1 MDAAQVL
8 NGVALGSLLM
18 VLSSGLA
25 MIYGL
30 RGVTNFA
37 HGALY
42 MSAGLHRVL
51 ASPTGSA
58 SGWRC
63 SWCRW
68 PSRCIGV
75 VLELV
80 FFRPL
85 QHRSHI
91 ELGLITFGLALMAE
105 RHRGPDLGRADAP
118 GRPPPEVL
126 AGTTSVLG
134 VDYPTYRLAIILV
147 AVVMAAAL
155 VLWLRRSRT
164 GLHIRAASQDIETAA
179 IMGIDVDRVE
189 PRSSSA
195 SVRRSPAWPAR
206 SPRRTSRSTRAWATR
221 YLIIVLIVVVVGG
234 IGSIGGA
241 MVAGMGLGIIQ
252 TVGTVWSPSFA
263 VLVPYL
269 ALTIVLLWRPTGLAG
284 KRVS

>member
-1 MDAAQVL
+1 VNAAQVL

-42 MSAGLHRVL
+42 MSGAYIAYTLSDRFNFWIALLLVPVAL
-51 ASPTGSA
+51 AV
-58 SGWRC
+58 
-63 SWCRW
+63 
-68 PSRCIGV
+68 IGV
-75 VLELV
+75 FLELV

-91 ELGLITFGLALMAE
+91 ELGLITFGLALVFE
-105 RHRGPDLGRADAP
+105 RLVVLIWGERTLRVT
-118 GRPPPEVL
+118 PPEFL
-126 AGTTSVLG
+126 QGTASVFG
-134 VDYPTYRLAIILV
+134 VDYPAYRLSIILV
-147 AVVMAAAL
+147 AAVMALAL
-155 VLWLRRSRT
+155 VLWLRRST
-164 GLHIRAASQDIETAA
+164 VGLHIRAASQDIETAA
-179 IMGIDVDRVE
+179 IMGINVDRV
-189 PRSSSA
+189 S
-195 SVRRSPAWPAR
+195 
-206 SPRRTSRSTRAWATR
+206 
-221 YLIIVLIVVVVGG
+221 LIVVSLGAALAGLAGTLAAPYIALDPGMGNAFLITVLIVVVVGG

-252 TVGTVWSPSFA
+252 SVSTVWSPSFA
-263 VLVPYL
+263 VIVPYL

-284 KRVS
+284 KRV

>member
-1 MDAAQVL
+1 MDAAQLL

-42 MSAGLHRVL
+42 MGGAYIAYSVSERMSFWVALLVVPLALAVVGVL
-51 ASPTGSA
+51 
-58 SGWRC
+58 
-63 SWCRW
+63 
-68 PSRCIGV
+68 
-75 VLELV
+75 LELV

-105 RHRGPDLGRADAP
+105 RIVILIWGEKTLRVTA
-118 GRPPPEVL
+118 PEVL
-126 AGTTSVLG
+126 SGTTSVFG
-134 VDYPTYRLAIILV
+134 VDYPTYRLSVILV
-147 AVVMAAAL
+147 ALVMAAAL
-155 VLWLRRSRT
+155 TFWLRRSRT

-179 IMGIDVDRVE
+179 IMGIDVNKVSLIVVSLGAALAGLAGTLAAPYIALD
-189 PRSSSA
+189 PGMGNA
-195 SVRRSPAWPAR
+195 
-206 SPRRTSRSTRAWATR
+206 

-241 MVAGMGLGIIQ
+241 MIAGMGIGVIQ
-252 TVGTVWSPSFA
+252 TVGTVWSPSLA

>member
-1 MDAAQVL
+1 MNAAQVL

-42 MSAGLHRVL
+42 MSGAYL
-51 ASPTGSA
+51 AYTLSDQVGFWLALLLVPLA
-58 SGWRC
+58 LAVV
-63 SWCRW
+63 
-68 PSRCIGV
+68 GV
-75 VLELV
+75 VLELA

-91 ELGLITFGLALMAE
+91 ELGLITFGLALIAE
-105 RHRGPDLGRADAP
+105 RIVVLIWGERTLSVD
-118 GRPPPEVL
+118 PP
-126 AGTTSVLG
+126 AGMQGTTSLLG
-134 VDYPTYRLAIILV
+134 VDYPTYRLGIIVVALV
-147 AVVMAAAL
+147 LAAAL
-155 VLWLRRSRT
+155 VLWLRNTRT
-164 GLHIRAASQDIETAA
+164 GLHVRAASQDIETAA
-179 IMGIDVDRVE
+179 IMGIDVDKVSLIVVSLGAALAGLAGTLAA
-189 PRSSSA
+189 PYVSLD
-195 SVRRSPAWPAR
+195 PNMGN
-206 SPRRTSRSTRAWATR
+206 TF
-221 YLIIVLIVVVVGG
+221 LIIVLIVVVVGG

-252 TVGTVWSPSFA
+252 TVSTVWSPSIA
-263 VLVPYL
+263 VVVPYV
-269 ALTIVLLWRPTGLAG
+269 ALVVVLLWRPQGLAG

>member
-1 MDAAQVL
+1 MNAAQVL
-8 NGVALGSLLM
+8 NGLALGSLLM

-30 RGVTNFA
+30 RGVANFA

-42 MSAGLHRVL
+42 MSGAYIAYSVADRFSFWL
-51 ASPTGSA
+51 AIIVVPLA
-58 SGWRC
+58 LAV
-63 SWCRW
+63 
-68 PSRCIGV
+68 IGV

-105 RHRGPDLGRADAP
+105 RGVVLIWGERTLRVT
-118 GRPPPEVL
+118 PPEL
-126 AGTTSVLG
+126 LQGTSTLVG
-134 VDYPTYRLAIILV
+134 VEYPTYRLAIIVIAL
-147 AVVMAAAL
+147 VMAAAL
-155 VLWLRRSRT
+155 VLWLRQST
-164 GLHIRAASQDIETAA
+164 VGLHIRAASQDIETAA
-179 IMGIDVDRVE
+179 IMGINVDRVSLVVVSLGAALAGLAGTLAA
-189 PRSSSA
+189 PYISLDPGMGNA
-195 SVRRSPAWPAR
+195 F
-206 SPRRTSRSTRAWATR
+206 
-221 YLIIVLIVVVVGG
+221 LITVLIVVVVGG
-234 IGSIGGA
+234 IGSIAGA
-241 MVAGMGLGIIQ
+241 MVAGMALGIVQ
-252 TVGTVWSPSFA
+252 TISTVWSPSFA

>member
-1 MDAAQVL
+1 VNAAQLL

-30 RGVTNFA
+30 RGVANFA

-42 MSAGLHRVL
+42 MAGAYL
-51 ASPTGSA
+51 AFSLSDRFNFWWALLLVPIA
-58 SGWRC
+58 LAVV
-63 SWCRW
+63 
-68 PSRCIGV
+68 GV

-91 ELGLITFGLALMAE
+91 ELGLITFGLALIGE
-105 RHRGPDLGRADAP
+105 RLVVLVWGERTLRVNAP
-118 GRPPPEVL
+118 PL
-126 AGTTSVLG
+126 LDGTTSFLG
-134 VDYPTYRLAIILV
+134 VEYPTYRLAIILI
-147 AVVMAAAL
+147 ALVMAAAL
-155 VLWLRRSRT
+155 VAWLRYSKV
-164 GLHIRAASQDIETAA
+164 GLHVRAASQDIETAS
-179 IMGIDVDRVE
+179 IMGVDVDRV
-189 PRSSSA
+189 S
-195 SVRRSPAWPAR
+195 
-206 SPRRTSRSTRAWATR
+206 
-221 YLIIVLIVVVVGG
+221 LIVVSLGAALAGLAGVLAAPYVALDPGMGNAFLITVLIVVVVGG

-241 MVAGMGLGIIQ
+241 MVAGMGLGVIQ
-252 TVGTVWSPSFA
+252 TLGTVWSPAFA

>member
-1 MDAAQVL
+1 LNAAQVL

-30 RGVTNFA
+30 RGVANFA

-42 MSAGLHRVL
+42 MSGAYIAYTVSDRFNFWL
-51 ASPTGSA
+51 AILLVPLA
-58 SGWRC
+58 LAV
-63 SWCRW
+63 
-68 PSRCIGV
+68 IGV

-105 RHRGPDLGRADAP
+105 RIVVLIWGERTLRVT
-118 GRPPPEVL
+118 PPEIL
-126 AGTTSVLG
+126 QGTTTLLG
-134 VDYPTYRLAIILV
+134 VEYPTYRLSIIVIAL
-147 AVVMAAAL
+147 ALAAAL
-155 VLWLRRSRT
+155 VLWLRGSRV
-164 GLHIRAASQDIETAA
+164 GLHIRAASQDIETAG
-179 IMGIDVDRVE
+179 IMGVNVDRV
-189 PRSSSA
+189 S
-195 SVRRSPAWPAR
+195 
-206 SPRRTSRSTRAWATR
+206 
-221 YLIIVLIVVVVGG
+221 LIVVSLGCALAGLAGTLAAPYIALDPGMGNAFLITVLIVVVVGG

-241 MVAGMGLGIIQ
+241 MVAGMGLGVIQ
-252 TVGTVWSPSFA
+252 TVSTVWSPSFA
-263 VLVPYL
+263 VVVPYL

>member
-1 MDAAQVL
+1 MNAAQLL

-42 MSAGLHRVL
+42 MSGAYLAYTLSDRFNFWVALLLVPLVL
-51 ASPTGSA
+51 AV
-58 SGWRC
+58 
-63 SWCRW
+63 
-68 PSRCIGV
+68 IGV

-91 ELGLITFGLALMAE
+91 ELGLITFGLALISE
-105 RHRGPDLGRADAP
+105 RLVVLVWGERTLSVD
-118 GRPPPEVL
+118 PPAGL
-126 AGTTSVLG
+126 TGTTSLLG
-134 VDYPTYRLAIILV
+134 VDYPTYRLGVIVV
-147 AVVMAAAL
+147 ALVMAAAL

-164 GLHIRAASQDIETAA
+164 GLHIRAASQDIETAS
-179 IMGIDVDRVE
+179 IMGIDVNRV
-189 PRSSSA
+189 S
-195 SVRRSPAWPAR
+195 
-206 SPRRTSRSTRAWATR
+206 
-221 YLIIVLIVVVVGG
+221 LIVVSLGAALAGLAGTLAAPYVSLDPNMGNAFLITVLIVVVVGG
-234 IGSIGGA
+234 IGSVGGA
-241 MVAGMGLGIIQ
+241 MAAGMGLGIIQ
-252 TVGTVWSPSFA
+252 NVSTVWSPSVA
-263 VLVPYL
+263 VIVPYA
-269 ALTIVLLWRPTGLAG
+269 ALVVVLLWRPQGLAG